1 MKKNYLKLSILSFA
15 VLGLVGTQ
23 SVQADSLVYQST
35 LTTVPNESYA
45 LNSVG
50 SKEFHYALFDI
61 DKNGQEELVIGEKK
75 EDGSINPVALYY
87 ANQQTPTLLIGKIF
101 GPAGG
106 DNFQVYDDGTIH
118 IVGISRGSGEINAK
132 LYQLS
137 ETNGEVI
144 LLQEADYKVGDTA
157 GAIDVSGKTEV
168 DLSLLDY
175 KPLTTPISAGSSEQ
189 AIQAQ
194 QDTLLPKV
202 MREAAIGQEIFFP
215 SELVGTWSTVE
226 ATNGIRPGR
235 PTSLEIGEDGSYGA
249 FYTDLTVTG
258 NMQWLRKVTENGF
271 VITSDGTQNGLFGRG
286 DIEILEEPNKR
297 TEFGLILEGQTLKNV
312 SWTVTIGA
320 EDYSNPSVL
329 TTFINPNFVVKEE
342 ESVTSSTSTSEV
354 PSTSTSTSSTSSS
367 SEVSSTSTSTSS
379 TSPSSEVPSTST
391 STSSTSSSSEV
402 STTTTSTSSTSSSS
416 EASSSSTSSTSS
428 SSEVSSTSTST
439 SSTTS
444 TSSSEA
450 ASSSTGTSSE
460 TKASNTEEKSSD
472 KKILGVLPKTGE
484 TYSVLGI
491 LGIAMISSVAFW
503 FFKKKI

>member
-342 ESVTSSTSTSEV
+342 ETVTSSTSSSSSEVPSTSTSTSSTSSSSEV

-379 TSPSSEVPSTST
+379 TS
-391 STSSTSSSSEV
+391 SSSEV
-402 STTTTSTSSTSSSS
+402 SSTSTSTSSTSSSS
-416 EASSSSTSSTSS
+416 EASSSSTS
-428 SSEVSSTSTST
+428 
-439 SSTTS
+439 
-444 TSSSEA
+444 TSSSET

-472 KKILGVLPKTGE
+472 KKIRGVLPKTGD

>member
-15 VLGLVGTQ
+15 VLSLVGTQ

-35 LTTVPNESYA
+35 LTRVPNESYA

-50 SKEFHYALFDI
+50 SKEFHYALFDM
-61 DKNGQEELVIGEKK
+61 DKNGQEELVIGEKA
-75 EDGSINPVALYY
+75 ENGSINPVALYY
-87 ANQQTPTLLIGKIF
+87 ANQKTPTLLIGKIF

-194 QDTLLPKV
+194 QDILLPKV
-202 MREAAIGQEIFFP
+202 MREAAIGQVIFFP

-342 ESVTSSTSTSEV
+342 ETVTSSTSTL
-354 PSTSTSTSSTSSS
+354 
-367 SEVSSTSTSTSS
+367 
-379 TSPSSEVPSTST
+379 SSEVPSTST

-402 STTTTSTSSTSSSS
+402 STTTTSISSTSSSS
-416 EASSSSTSSTSS
+416 EASSSSTSTSSTSSSSEVSSSSTSTSSTSS

-444 TSSSEA
+444 TSTSSSSSEA

>member
-23 SVQADSLVYQST
+23 TVQADSLVYQST

-175 KPLTTPISAGSSEQ
+175 KPLATPISAGSSEQ

-194 QDTLLPKV
+194 QDSLLPKV
-202 MREAAIGQEIFFP
+202 MREAAIGQEITMP
-215 SELVGTWSTVE
+215 HELVGTWLTVE
-226 ATNGIRPGR
+226 TPNGTKPGR
-235 PTSLEIGEDGSYGA
+235 PSSLEIGEDGSYAAIYSDGN
-249 FYTDLTVTG
+249 VTG
-258 NMQWLRKVTENGF
+258 NMTTLRKVSENGF
-271 VITSDGTQNGLFGRG
+271 VITSDGTNNGR
-286 DIEILEEPNKR
+286 
-297 TEFGLILEGQTLKNV
+297 FGLNGIGGSPGPDVKVESGILLEGQTLKNV
-312 SWTVTIGA
+312 GWTVTIGA

-329 TTFINPNFVVKEE
+329 ASFTNPNFVVKEE
-342 ESVTSSTSTSEV
+342 ETVASSTSGSETK
-354 PSTSTSTSSTSSS
+354 S
-367 SEVSSTSTSTSS
+367 
-379 TSPSSEVPSTST
+379 
-391 STSSTSSSSEV
+391 
-402 STTTTSTSSTSSSS
+402 
-416 EASSSSTSSTSS
+416 
-428 SSEVSSTSTST
+428 

-444 TSSSEA
+444 A
-450 ASSSTGTSSE
+450 SSE
-460 TKASNTEEKSSD
+460 TKSSSTTSVSSEKKASNTAEKSSD
-472 KKILGVLPKTGE
+472 KKLLGVLPMTGE
-484 TYSVLGI
+484 TYSVLGV
-491 LGIAMISSVAFW
+491 LGIAMIGFVAFW

>member
-87 ANQQTPTLLIGKIF
+87 ANQKTPTLLIGKIF

-194 QDTLLPKV
+194 QASLLPKV
-202 MREAAIGQEIFFP
+202 MREAAIGQEIIIPHEF
-215 SELVGTWSTVE
+215 VGTWITVE
-226 ATNGIRPGR
+226 TPNGTKPGR
-235 PTSLEIGEDGSYGA
+235 PSSLEIGEDGSYAAIYSDGN
-249 FYTDLTVTG
+249 VTG
-258 NMQWLRKVTENGF
+258 NMTTLRKVSENGF
-271 VITSDGTQNGLFGRG
+271 VITSDGTNNGLFGLNG
-286 DIEILEEPNKR
+286 IGGYAGPDVKL
-297 TEFGLILEGQTLKNV
+297 EFGILLEGQTLKNV

-329 TTFINPNFVVKEE
+329 ASFTNPNFVVKEE
-342 ESVTSSTSTSEV
+342 ATVASSTSGSETK
-354 PSTSTSTSSTSSS
+354 S
-367 SEVSSTSTSTSS
+367 
-379 TSPSSEVPSTST
+379 
-391 STSSTSSSSEV
+391 
-402 STTTTSTSSTSSSS
+402 
-416 EASSSSTSSTSS
+416 
-428 SSEVSSTSTST
+428 

-444 TSSSEA
+444 TSSETK
-450 ASSSTGTSSE
+450 SSSTTIASSE
-460 TKASNTEEKSSD
+460 KKASNTAEKSSD
-472 KKILGVLPKTGE
+472 KKLLGVLPMTGE
-484 TYSVLGI
+484 TYSVLGV
-491 LGIAMISSVAFW
+491 LGIAMIGFVAFW

>member
-23 SVQADSLVYQST
+23 TVQADSLVYQST

-50 SKEFHYALFDI
+50 SKEFHYTLFDI

-175 KPLTTPISAGSSEQ
+175 KPLATPISAGSSEQ

-194 QDTLLPKV
+194 QDSLLPKV
-202 MREAAIGQEIFFP
+202 MREAAIGQEITMP
-215 SELVGTWSTVE
+215 HELVGTWLTVE
-226 ATNGIRPGR
+226 TPNGTKPGR
-235 PTSLEIGEDGSYGA
+235 PSSLEIGEDGSYAAIYSDGN
-249 FYTDLTVTG
+249 VTG
-258 NMQWLRKVTENGF
+258 NMTTLRKVSENGF
-271 VITSDGTQNGLFGRG
+271 VITSDGTNNGLFGLNG
-286 DIEILEEPNKR
+286 IGGYAGPDVKV
-297 TEFGLILEGQTLKNV
+297 EFGILLEGQTLKNV
-312 SWTVTIGA
+312 GWTVTIGA

-329 TTFINPNFVVKEE
+329 ASFTNPNFVVKEE
-342 ESVTSSTSTSEV
+342 ETLASSTSTSSS
-354 PSTSTSTSSTSSS
+354 PSSSEELSSS
-367 SEVSSTSTSTSS
+367 SSSKTEETST
-379 TSPSSEVPSTST
+379 VKKQ
-391 STSSTSSSSEV
+391 
-402 STTTTSTSSTSSSS
+402 
-416 EASSSSTSSTSS
+416 EA
-428 SSEVSSTSTST
+428 
-439 SSTTS
+439 
-444 TSSSEA
+444 
-450 ASSSTGTSSE
+450 
-460 TKASNTEEKSSD
+460 
-472 KKILGVLPKTGE
+472 KKLFGFLPMTGE
-484 TYSVLGI
+484 TYSVLGV
-491 LGIAMISSVAFW
+491 LGIAMIGFVVSW